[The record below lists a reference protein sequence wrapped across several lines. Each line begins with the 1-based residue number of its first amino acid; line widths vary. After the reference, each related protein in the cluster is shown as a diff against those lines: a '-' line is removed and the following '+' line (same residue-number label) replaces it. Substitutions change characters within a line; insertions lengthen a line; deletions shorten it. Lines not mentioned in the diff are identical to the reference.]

1 MMQQVLTACLAVA
14 GLAFTGAYAGF
25 TADMAVPPL
34 IAPAAAIMAVL
45 KRRRELYLAAACA
58 LALTG
63 VAGATDLPFKMPIFE
78 TVPAFNWTGVYLG
91 IGGGTGWGSNEYT
104 WNQDATLAAIA
115 SQMQNPGQLPL
126 VGATQGSVPISG
138 GFFGGQLGGNWQV
151 EWAVFGI
158 QADAHWADIEG
169 HGSCFD
175 AGVLATAGI
184 SFACNDKVSSFGT
197 VTGRVGAAVD
207 RALIYAKG
215 GWAWEDGQHSTNPSA
230 PFNVMGGISPQASI
244 TAASSSQFQTG
255 WTFGAGVE
263 YAFAQHWSAF
273 IEYNYLDFGTKA
285 ANSTHFLSLPNNV
298 PATLVIPIQATAT
311 ERLNIVKAGLNYRF
325 DWWSSPLV
333 AR

>member
-1 MMQQVLTACLAVA
+1 
-14 GLAFTGAYAGF
+14 
-25 TADMAVPPL
+25 
-34 IAPAAAIMAVL
+34 
-45 KRRRELYLAAACA
+45 
-58 LALTG
+58 
-63 VAGATDLPFKMPIFE
+63 
-78 TVPAFNWTGVYLG
+78 
-91 IGGGTGWGSNEYT
+91 
-104 WNQDATLAAIA
+104 
-115 SQMQNPGQLPL
+115 MQNPGQLPL

-175 AGVLATAGI
+175 AGVLATAGV

-207 RALIYAKG
+207 HALIYAKG

-285 ANSTHFLSLPNNV
+285 ANFTHFLSLPNNV

-311 ERLNIVKAGLNYRF
+311 ERINIVKAGLNYRF
-325 DWWSSPLV
+325 DWWSTPLV